1 MAINAKDFTF
11 CDKKLSD
18 FGFMIAD
25 FDNSLDDSA
34 SCGNIELIT
43 TRPPMSAN
51 NIVHGIS
58 YGDPIKLD
66 FQIVKFDFANC
77 ICSETP
83 VTNEEQENL
92 MRWLIKRNYNYIYFD
107 DDIHLC
113 FNVHMNVTPKKVGGV
128 IRGFQITAT
137 NDSVYSYS
145 VGRAM
150 SLNNGENLFTDES
163 SVVGYMYPSFRIVAD
178 ASGDVVVE
186 HKEDD
191 RKMVISNCLPGEEL
205 LIDCKHK
212 TIKSNVAAHNLS
224 SDFNFVFTRLFN
236 TEETRENTITVTNSR
251 YATMFYRFNRMVVI

>member
-34 SCGNIELIT
+34 SCGNVELIT

-58 YGDPIKLD
+58 YGDPIKLE

-145 VGRAM
+145 KPYSYYYSAGKHI
-150 SLNNGENLFTDES
+150 FTDES
-163 SVVGYMYPSFRIVAD
+163 SVIGYIYPNLVIEANNDGEISIEVE
-178 ASGDVVVE
+178 GD
-186 HKEDD
+186 K
-191 RKMVISNCLPGEEL
+191 KMIISNCVQGE
-205 LIDCKHK
+205 IITVDCEHG
-212 TIKSNVAAHNLS
+212 IIESSLASHNLS
-224 SDFNFVFTRLFN
+224 QDFNFEFIRFCN
-236 TEETRENTITVTNSR
+236 TEETRENTVNIVNATITS
-251 YATMFYRFNRMVVI
+251 MKGRFTRMVVI

>member
-34 SCGNIELIT
+34 SCGNVELIT

-107 DDIHLC
+107 DNIHLC

-145 VGRAM
+145 EEKDEFLVVGDNAFID
-150 SLNNGENLFTDES
+150 NS
-163 SVVGYMYPSFRIVAD
+163 SVIGYTYPVFRITTGTK
-178 ASGDVVVE
+178 GDVIIK
-186 HKEDD
+186 HQEDD
-191 RKMVISNCLPGEEL
+191 RTMTIKNCLSGEIL
-205 LIDCKHK
+205 TIDCEHG
-212 TIKSNVAAHNLS
+212 IIQSSVASHDLS
-224 SDFNFVFTRLFN
+224 SDFNFVFLRFFN
-236 TEETRENTITVTNSR
+236 TEDTRDNTISVTNGMGH
-251 YATMFYRFNRMVVI
+251 MFYRLKRMVVI